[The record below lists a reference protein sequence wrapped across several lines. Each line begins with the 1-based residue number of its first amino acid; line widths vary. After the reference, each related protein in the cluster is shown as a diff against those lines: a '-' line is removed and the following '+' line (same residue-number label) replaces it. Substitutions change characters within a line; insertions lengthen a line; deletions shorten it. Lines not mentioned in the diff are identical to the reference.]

1 MKTTSGARRLLEDPP
16 LWVVVLV
23 CATVLGLRRAEAWS
37 NPQFWAED
45 SVFYQKAMTEG
56 FGAFLDPMGGYL
68 HTVLRSVALLA
79 AHVDPLLAPAV
90 FVGAA
95 TLATLYVCALTLSAR
110 SPLPRFAG
118 LCALA
123 VVLVPETHEV
133 LLNLVNLQW
142 ILGAG
147 LVLILIS
154 IDPARPRQWA
164 HDVVAVAAFGLTGP
178 FCIILAPLF
187 LLRAALRRSKA
198 SMVLAAITLACALIQ
213 ACMLHGT
220 ASAGPDL
227 SPGTVP
233 YRFILPIIGRR
244 IGGSLLVGSLLGQD
258 TDQVIG
264 TLVGLLTLA
273 GVAYLALRP
282 GMYRMA
288 RIGLGLAFF
297 FVLGGTLYRA
307 SNGYFLF
314 FTPETRAR
322 YVYIPQLLALWLL
335 IANAVQSGRAARTC
349 AYLCVWALLV
359 NLPRLREPAYANLHW
374 TDYAGRIRAGE
385 AVTVPVNPKG
395 FTVELPAR
403 SK

>member
-1 MKTTSGARRLLEDPP
+1 MKTTGGTRRFLEDPP
-16 LWVVVLV
+16 LWAVVTV
-23 CATVLGLRRAEAWS
+23 CTAVLGLRRAEAWS

-56 FGAFLDPMGGYL
+56 AGAFLDPMGGYL

-95 TLATLYVCALTLSAR
+95 TLATLYVCGLTLSSR

-147 LVLILIS
+147 LVLVLLS
-154 IDPARPRQWA
+154 VDPARPGQWA
-164 HDVVAVAAFGLTGP
+164 HDVVAVAAMGMTGP

-187 LLRAALRRSKA
+187 LLRALLRKSRA
-198 SMVLAAITLACALIQ
+198 STLLAGIVVACACVQ
-213 ACMLHGT
+213 ALMLHET
-220 ASAGPDL
+220 ASAAPDL

-258 TDQVIG
+258 TDQVVG

-288 RIGLGLAFF
+288 RLGLGLAFF
-297 FVLGGTLYRA
+297 LILAGTLYRA
-307 SNGYFLF
+307 SNGYYLF

-335 IANAVQSGRAARTC
+335 VASAVQSGRPAQIC
-349 AYLCVWALLV
+349 ALLCVWALLV
-359 NLPRLREPAYANLHW
+359 NLPRLREPAYPDLHW
-374 TDYAGRIRAGE
+374 ADYAGRIRAGE
-385 AVTVPVNPKG
+385 AVSVPVNPRG

-403 SK
+403 AK

>member
-1 MKTTSGARRLLEDPP
+1 MKTTSGARRVLEDPP
-16 LWVVVLV
+16 LWAVVVT
-23 CATVLGLRRAEAWS
+23 CAVVLGLRRAEAWS

-56 FGAFLDPMGGYL
+56 ARSFLDPMGGYL

-95 TLATLYVCALTLSAR
+95 TLATLYVCALALSAR

-142 ILGAG
+142 ILGSG
-147 LVLILIS
+147 LILILLS

-164 HDVVAVAAFGLTGP
+164 HDVVTVAAFGLTGP

-198 SMVLAAITLACALIQ
+198 SLVLAGVTLACALFQ
-213 ACMLHGT
+213 AWMLHAT
-220 ASAGPDL
+220 ASAAPDP

-233 YRFILPIIGRR
+233 YRLILPIIGRR

-297 FVLGGTLYRA
+297 FVLAGTLYRA

-335 IANAVQSGRAARTC
+335 IASAVQSGRVARTC

-359 NLPRLREPAYANLHW
+359 NLPRLREPAYPDLHW
-374 TDYAGRIRAGE
+374 ADYAGRIRAGE
-385 AVTVPVNPKG
+385 AVTVPVNPRG